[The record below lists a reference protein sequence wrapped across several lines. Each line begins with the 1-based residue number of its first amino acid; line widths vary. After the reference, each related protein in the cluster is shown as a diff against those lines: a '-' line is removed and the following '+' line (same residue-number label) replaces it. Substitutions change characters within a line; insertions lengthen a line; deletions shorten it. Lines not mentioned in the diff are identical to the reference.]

1 MSYRITKT
9 EYHVAFYDGTHPT
22 PFTATVE
29 VDGGQATGVF
39 DCHPPHCLWEDMSTL
54 ADRRGVKIEWFVR
67 VRDGS
72 VIDDECGYKY
82 VAWANY
88 WAGEY

>member
-9 EYHVAFYDGTHPT
+9 EYHVEFFDGTHPT

-39 DCHPPHCLWEDMSTL
+39 DCHPPHCLWADMSTL
-54 ADRRGVKIEWFVR
+54 SERLGVKIEWYVR
-67 VRDGS
+67 VNPGQWWET
-72 VIDDECGYKY
+72 DELVGWGDY
-82 VAWANY
+82 WANR
-88 WAGEY
+88 W